1 LTKQRSATILSGAA
15 RKPPLDF
22 CAALR
27 SRQGR
32 KVSVTAQN
40 KENLASLATRS
51 LGDLERVFARLAP
64 GAEAGLVDAIVVAK
78 RIAIYGAGRE
88 GLQMDGFA
96 MRLFHLGC
104 DVHVVGDMT
113 VPPLGAGDLL
123 FVSSGPGASNIGD
136 ALIAVARQAGA
147 KIAVVTAQPQARTPS
162 KADVVFHIPAQTM
175 ANDQSGALSVL
186 PMGSLFETAQMV
198 LFEIIVLALRDR
210 LGESAETMRKRHTN
224 LE

>member
-1 LTKQRSATILSGAA
+1 LGLDTGEGLAA
-15 RKPPLDF
+15 
-22 CAALR
+22 
-27 SRQGR
+27 
-32 KVSVTAQN
+32 
-40 KENLASLATRS
+40 LATRA
-51 LGDLERVFARLAP
+51 LGDLAEVFARLAP
-64 GAEAGLVDAIVVAK
+64 RAEAPLVDAIVAAK

-96 MRLFHLGC
+96 MRLFHLGL

-123 FVSSGPGASNIGD
+123 IVSSGPGASNIGD
-136 ALIAVARQAGA
+136 ALIAVVRDAGA
-147 KIAVVTAQPQARTPS
+147 RIAVVTGQPGARTPS
-162 KADVVFHIPAQTM
+162 RADILFHIPAQTM
-175 ANDQSGALSVL
+175 ADDTGAAVSVL

-210 LGESAETMRKRHTN
+210 LGESAGTMRARHTN

>member
-1 LTKQRSATILSGAA
+1 MAPEQS
-15 RKPPLDF
+15 
-22 CAALR
+22 
-27 SRQGR
+27 
-32 KVSVTAQN
+32 
-40 KENLASLATRS
+40 KESLASLATRA
-51 LGDLERVFARLAP
+51 LGDLEKVFARLEP
-64 GAEAGLVDAIVVAK
+64 GVEAGLVDAIVAAK

-96 MRLFHLGC
+96 MRLFHLGL
-104 DVHVVGDMT
+104 DVHVIGDMT

-136 ALIAVARQAGA
+136 ALIAVAREAGA
-147 KIAVVTAQPQARTPS
+147 RIAVMTAQPEARTPS

-210 LGESAETMRKRHTN
+210 LGESAESMRKRHTN